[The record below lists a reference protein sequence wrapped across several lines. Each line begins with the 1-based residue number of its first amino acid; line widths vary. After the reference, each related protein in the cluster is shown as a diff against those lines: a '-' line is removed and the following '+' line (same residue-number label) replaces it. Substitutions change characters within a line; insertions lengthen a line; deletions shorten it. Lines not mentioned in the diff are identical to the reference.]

1 MLQLIFKNLWNMRGR
16 YAWLFLELIIITGI
30 TWFIIDRTV
39 VSLSD
44 KYLPL
49 GYDSGRLVRVAIGTL
64 PTDHPGYAQTDSAT
78 NADNAYSLIAKL
90 RRIEGVEYAS
100 GNSDYINSTNS
111 INTGY
116 KTDSPSD
123 SIPKS
128 VMAFEYVPGQE
139 FFETYGIQVVD
150 GSHSAEELSARQPPL
165 GKNEIIITES
175 YAKRMWHDGKAVGR
189 KLKAP
194 HSDDDDVSTVVA
206 VVTDL
211 RAKSYYRSKDLVFRP
226 KATFIKNSFE
236 VIVRLKPGTDQ
247 AKWARELRSRYS
259 DLRTGNFYVM
269 SSTPFDNLIE
279 RTEYFQGITAERN
292 ANFILVGFFLI
303 NLILGVT
310 GSFYLQTRRRI
321 EEMGIHRSFGA
332 RRGNITGILIGEG
345 LALTTVACI
354 AGNLLYLQ
362 YALKF
367 GLSTGYSSS
376 YNNTPD
382 GSWVSNFG
390 EHFAIISII
399 IYILLIICVVIGTY
413 MPARSISRIN
423 PVDALRDE

>member
-150 GSHSAEELSARQPPL
+150 GSHSAEELSARQPPP

-175 YAKRMWHDGKAVGR
+175 YAKRM
-189 KLKAP
+189 
-194 HSDDDDVSTVVA
+194 
-206 VVTDL
+206 
-211 RAKSYYRSKDLVFRP
+211 
-226 KATFIKNSFE
+226 
-236 VIVRLKPGTDQ
+236 
-247 AKWARELRSRYS
+247 
-259 DLRTGNFYVM
+259 
-269 SSTPFDNLIE
+269 
-279 RTEYFQGITAERN
+279 
-292 ANFILVGFFLI
+292 
-303 NLILGVT
+303 
-310 GSFYLQTRRRI
+310 
-321 EEMGIHRSFGA
+321 
-332 RRGNITGILIGEG
+332 
-345 LALTTVACI
+345 
-354 AGNLLYLQ
+354 
-362 YALKF
+362 
-367 GLSTGYSSS
+367 
-376 YNNTPD
+376 
-382 GSWVSNFG
+382 
-390 EHFAIISII
+390 
-399 IYILLIICVVIGTY
+399 
-413 MPARSISRIN
+413 
-423 PVDALRDE
+423 